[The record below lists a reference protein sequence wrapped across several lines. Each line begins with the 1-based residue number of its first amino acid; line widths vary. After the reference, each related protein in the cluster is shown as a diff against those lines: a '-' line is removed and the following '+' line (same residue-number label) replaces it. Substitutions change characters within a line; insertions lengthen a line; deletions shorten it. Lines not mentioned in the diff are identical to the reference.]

1 MEVNLGT
8 ELQLVDADEVV
19 VEDVVFPAV
28 FELYLLFNLEVWV
41 ESLLLLGDGKLD
53 GRVKVV
59 ESSHVRI
66 ENEVNSGSFVE
77 REKRLDSSNCS

>member
-1 MEVNLGT
+1 MGMI
-8 ELQLVDADEVV
+8 
-19 VEDVVFPAV
+19 
-28 FELYLLFNLEVWV
+28 WV